1 MRKLPIYNRR
11 VTMRATFLAI
21 FVLAPALALGQ
32 SLGEVAKREKN
43 RREKNKQEGRE
54 AQVISESELGSGS
67 EDAQTESSTEGTG
80 AATRAPYRASSP
92 SRSEQSVP
100 EGESEEEEEEEVPAF
115 IPPDAPLPEK
125 LDMFERMKRQYQ
137 RQVRKIDGDIAK
149 NDARLRELEAEIGA
163 VSALGGAGL
172 PVAPQAGTGAATRPT
187 TGQESATLV
196 GEQNRLQEAN
206 AELRT
211 RKEGLKT
218 NLQAKGRAA
227 GIAPGYLRF

>member
-1 MRKLPIYNRR
+1 MRMTL
-11 VTMRATFLAI
+11 LAL
-21 FVLAPALALGQ
+21 FVLAPTLALGQ
-32 SLGEVAKREKN
+32 SLAEVAKKEKN

-67 EDAQTESSTEGTG
+67 EDAQTESTTEEGG
-80 AATRAPYRASSP
+80 AATSPSYGASS
-92 SRSEQSVP
+92 SSSSEQSVP
-100 EGESEEEEEEEVPAF
+100 EDESEEEESVPAF

-137 RQVRKIDGDIAK
+137 RQVQEIDEAIAK
-149 NDARLRELEAEIGA
+149 NDARLREVEAEIGSA
-163 VSALGGAGL
+163 SALGGAGL
-172 PVAPQAGTGAATRPT
+172 PVAPQAGTGAATRPM

-206 AELRT
+206 AQLRT
-211 RKEGLKT
+211 RKEELKT

-227 GIAPGYLRF
+227 GIPPGYLRF

>member
-1 MRKLPIYNRR
+1 MR
-11 VTMRATFLAI
+11 MTFLALL
-21 FVLAPALALGQ
+21 VLAPALALGQ
-32 SLGEVAKREKN
+32 SLAEVAKKEKN

-67 EDAQTESSTEGTG
+67 EDAQTESTAEEGG
-80 AATRAPYRASSP
+80 AATSPSYGASS
-92 SRSEQSVP
+92 SSSSEQSVS
-100 EGESEEEEEEEVPAF
+100 EGESEEEESVPAF

-137 RQVRKIDGDIAK
+137 RQVQEIDEAIAK
-149 NDARLRELEAEIGA
+149 NDARLRELEAEIGSA
-163 VSALGGAGL
+163 SALGGAGL
-172 PVAPQAGTGAATRPT
+172 PVAPQAGTGAATRPM

-206 AELRT
+206 AQLRT
-211 RKEGLKT
+211 RKEELKT

-227 GIAPGYLRF
+227 GIPAGYLRF

>member
-1 MRKLPIYNRR
+1 MR
-11 VTMRATFLAI
+11 MTFLAL

-32 SLGEVAKREKN
+32 SLAEVAKKEKN

-67 EDAQTESSTEGTG
+67 EDAQTESTTEEGG
-80 AATRAPYRASSP
+80 AATSPSYGASS
-92 SRSEQSVP
+92 SSSSEESVP
-100 EGESEEEEEEEVPAF
+100 EDESEEEESVPAF

-137 RQVRKIDGDIAK
+137 RQVQEIDEAIAK
-149 NDARLRELEAEIGA
+149 NDARLREVEAEIGSA
-163 VSALGGAGL
+163 SALGGAGL
-172 PVAPQAGTGAATRPT
+172 PVAPQTGTGAATRPM

-206 AELRT
+206 VQLRT
-211 RKEGLKT
+211 RKEELKT

-227 GIAPGYLRF
+227 GIPPGYLRF

>member
-1 MRKLPIYNRR
+1 MRMTL
-11 VTMRATFLAI
+11 LAL
-21 FVLAPALALGQ
+21 FVLAPTLALGQ
-32 SLGEVAKREKN
+32 SLAEVAKKEKN

-67 EDAQTESSTEGTG
+67 EDAQTESTTEEGG
-80 AATRAPYRASSP
+80 AATSPSYGASS
-92 SRSEQSVP
+92 SSSSEQSVP
-100 EGESEEEEEEEVPAF
+100 EDESEEEESVPAF

-137 RQVRKIDGDIAK
+137 RQVQEIDEAIAK
-149 NDARLRELEAEIGA
+149 NDARLREVEAEIGSA
-163 VSALGGAGL
+163 SALGGAGL
-172 PVAPQAGTGAATRPT
+172 PVAPQTGTGAATRPM

-206 AELRT
+206 AQLRT
-211 RKEGLKT
+211 RKEELKT

-227 GIAPGYLRF
+227 GIPPGYLRF

>member
-1 MRKLPIYNRR
+1 MR
-11 VTMRATFLAI
+11 MTFLAL

-32 SLGEVAKREKN
+32 SLAEVAKKEKN

-67 EDAQTESSTEGTG
+67 EDAQTESTTEEGG
-80 AATRAPYRASSP
+80 AATSPSYGASS
-92 SRSEQSVP
+92 SSSSEQSVP
-100 EGESEEEEEEEVPAF
+100 EDESEEEESVPAF

-137 RQVRKIDGDIAK
+137 RQVQEIDEAIAK
-149 NDARLRELEAEIGA
+149 NDARLREVEAEIGSA
-163 VSALGGAGL
+163 SALGGAGL
-172 PVAPQAGTGAATRPT
+172 PVAPQAGTGAATRPM

-206 AELRT
+206 AQLRT
-211 RKEGLKT
+211 RKEELKT
-218 NLQAKGRAA
+218 NLQSKGRAA
-227 GIAPGYLRF
+227 GIPAGYLRF